1 MTVETEAPAA
11 DERDLFVLRL
21 AQALHASGYAA
32 HSLEEVL
39 QHVCDRLGLIGQ
51 FFTTPTAI
59 SAAFGPLDRQR
70 TFLIRVQPG
79 ELNLGR
85 LASLDRVARQVV
97 SGTITP
103 VDGSRRIAE
112 IWAKKPTYPGWLR
125 VIGYGIVS
133 AAGCQFLGGGAADVA
148 VGMGVG
154 LLIGVLALIFR
165 RFTITSHVFELTG
178 AFLAS
183 ALVAELACRGAH
195 ISVPTTTL
203 AGLISM
209 LPGLTITVA
218 MTELASRHLSSGTAR
233 MSAAFIVFTSMAFGV
248 ALGSAVISA
257 LHHGI
262 PVPVYPPTHL
272 PGWTRA
278 AALLLAPIGFALL
291 LRARPR
297 DIPVVLCASL
307 LGYAAFQAG
316 AAYLGQTLGASIG
329 ALTIGLVSNAFERL
343 EFGPASV
350 PLVPGVLLLVPG
362 SIGYRSLTLLLSQDF
377 ETGLSAG
384 VSAVL
389 IAFALAGGLIVANV
403 LVPPTK

>member
-1 MTVETEAPAA
+1 M
-11 DERDLFVLRL
+11 LRL

-39 QHVCDRLGLIGQ
+39 QRVCDQLELIGQ

-59 SAAFGPLDRQR
+59 QAAFGPLDRQR

-85 LASLDRVARQVV
+85 LASLDRVAHQVMYGAIKP
-97 SGTITP
+97 S
-103 VDGSRRIAE
+103 DGSRRIAE
-112 IWAKKPTYPGWLR
+112 IWAKKPTYPWWLR

-154 LLIGVLALIFR
+154 LLVGAAGARLP
-165 RFTITSHVFELTG
+165 RFTISSHVFELTG

-183 ALVAELACRGAH
+183 ALVTELARRGVH
-195 ISVPTTTL
+195 LSVPTTTL

-218 MTELASRHLSSGTAR
+218 MTELASRHLSSGSAR
-233 MSAAFIVFTSMAFGV
+233 LSAAFIVFTSMAFGV
-248 ALGSAVISA
+248 ALGSAVVSA
-257 LHHGI
+257 LHHGT
-262 PVPVYPPTHL
+262 PVPVYT
-272 PGWTRA
+272 
-278 AALLLAPIGFALL
+278 
-291 LRARPR
+291 
-297 DIPVVLCASL
+297 
-307 LGYAAFQAG
+307 AG
-316 AAYLGQTLGASIG
+316 APCERGRESWRCCWRRSGSRCCCARGRATSRSSSARAWSATARSSSAPAYLGQTLGASIG
-329 ALTIGLVSNAFERL
+329 ALTIGVVSNAFERFG
-343 EFGPASV
+343 FGPASV

-362 SIGYRSLTLLLSQDF
+362 SIGYRSLTLLLNQNF

-403 LVPPTK
+403 LVPPAK

>member
-1 MTVETEAPAA
+1 MPEAQSPPA

-32 HSLEEVL
+32 HSLEDVL
-39 QHVCDRLGLIGQ
+39 QRVCDQLELIGQ

-59 SAAFGPLDRQR
+59 QAAFGPLDRQR

-85 LASLDRVARQVV
+85 LASLDRVAHQVM
-97 SGTITP
+97 SGAIQP
-103 VDGSRRIAE
+103 SDGSRRIAE
-112 IWAKKPTYPGWLR
+112 IWAKKPTYPWWLR
-125 VIGYGIVS
+125 VIAYGIVS

-154 LLIGVLALIFR
+154 LLVGLLALAFKR
-165 RFTITSHVFELTG
+165 LTISSHIFELTG

-183 ALVAELACRGAH
+183 ALVTELARRGAH
-195 ISVPTTTL
+195 LSVPTTTL
-203 AGLISM
+203 AGLISL

-218 MTELASRHLSSGTAR
+218 MTELASRHLSSGSAR
-233 MSAAFIVFTSMAFGV
+233 LSAAFIVFTSMAFGV
-248 ALGSAVISA
+248 ALGSAVVSA
-257 LHHGI
+257 LHHGT
-262 PVPVYPPTHL
+262 PVPVYAAGHL
-272 PGWTRA
+272 AGWTRIV
-278 AALLLAPIGFALL
+278 ALLLAPLGFALL

-297 DIPVVLCASL
+297 DIPLVFCASL
-307 LGYAAFQAG
+307 VGYGAFQFG
-316 AAYLGQTLGASIG
+316 AAHLGQTLGASIG
-329 ALTIGLVSNAFERL
+329 ALTVGVVSNAFERFG
-343 EFGPASV
+343 FGPASV

-362 SIGYRSLTLLLSQDF
+362 SIGYRSLTLLLNQSF